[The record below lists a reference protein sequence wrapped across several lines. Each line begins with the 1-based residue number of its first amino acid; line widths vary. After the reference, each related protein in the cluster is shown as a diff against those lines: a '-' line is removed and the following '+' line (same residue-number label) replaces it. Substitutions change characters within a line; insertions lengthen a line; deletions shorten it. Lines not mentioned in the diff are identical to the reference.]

1 MLCIDPKICSCLPA
15 VLCCA
20 AWQVAVELLKL
31 SAEHGQESW
40 ANAMLNKK
48 PYSIAG
54 VSMLLWLLWSHQT
67 PPSAGNLSFVWAA
80 IGGPRSGTGAPQLT
94 SVLL

>member
-1 MLCIDPKICSCLPA
+1 LL
-15 VLCCA
+15 

-40 ANAMLNKK
+40 VNAMINKK

-54 VSMLLWLLWSHQT
+54 VSNIT
-67 PPSAGNLSFVWAA
+67 PPAA
-80 IGGPRSGTGAPQLT
+80 T
-94 SVLL
+94 